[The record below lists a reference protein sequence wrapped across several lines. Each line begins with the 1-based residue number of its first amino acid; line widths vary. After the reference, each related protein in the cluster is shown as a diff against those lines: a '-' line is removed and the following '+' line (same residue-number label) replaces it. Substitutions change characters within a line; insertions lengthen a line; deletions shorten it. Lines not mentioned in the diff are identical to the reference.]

1 MNTSINLSRV
11 RRMSRKLPR
20 QETGGKNKEEEEEEK
35 KERAAHEMEE
45 DGKKIKIKIT
55 QQRR

>member
-1 MNTSINLSRV
+1 MNTSINLSSV

-20 QETGGKNKEEEEEEK
+20 QETGGKNKEEEEEK